1 MYSCVYAN
9 RSSSTGVVV
18 YDITDDV
25 SFKHIDSWITEF
37 KEQCPDAH
45 IVIAGNKCD
54 LNTMRVVTKSQAQS
68 KAKEFGCFHV
78 EVSAKTEENILELFK
93 HIAIMIYKQGR
104 PDASDTCLTLR

>member
-1 MYSCVYAN
+1 M
-9 RSSSTGVVV
+9 

-54 LNTMRVVTKSQAQS
+54 LNTMRVVTQSQAQS
-68 KAKEFGCFHV
+68 KAKQFGCYHV
-78 EVSAKTEENILELFK
+78 EVSAKTEKNILELFK
-93 HIAIMIYKQGR
+93 HIAIMIYKRSNPTLQTHTSNFG
-104 PDASDTCLTLR
+104 DAA